1 MKTSRF
7 PKVLGIFSFVLIL
20 SAFLFEVAY
29 GQRASETIQAPDA
42 LDIGAVIPLTG
53 PESNLGPQVQAGYEM
68 AADDINQRG
77 GVYVKEF
84 AKKIPLRIV
93 VADHESSA
101 EKAVARME
109 KLYSVDKVLAYV
121 GTTRIGQGVG
131 VAEKNGVP
139 MLTVAQKQ
147 FGYHERG
154 LKYYFSTESKS
165 PQSASSIFDVL
176 DTTPKGQ
183 KPTKV
188 ALWIDQT
195 DYGIEQASYFEKEA
209 SKRGYKV
216 VVSQKYAI
224 LSKDMSPLIQAAK
237 AAGAELVMSTP
248 LMPDG
253 LTMIRQMKEL
263 DYNPKAFVL
272 VKGADDLPWGKAAG
286 ANGDYVILSGGWHH
300 AVRYPGVAELNA
312 KYQAKFG
319 EPARV
324 LTGLAYASIQVIAN
338 SIERAGTLD
347 RKRIRDAIAAADMMT
362 VGGPVKFRKD
372 GLVEAP
378 CSAVVQWQN
387 QKQELIWPSEFKTKD
402 LFYPIPP
409 WSKR

>member
-1 MKTSRF
+1 MKTSGF
-7 PKVLGIFSFVLIL
+7 AKVLGVISFVLIL
-20 SAFLFEVAY
+20 SAFLFEGAY
-29 GQRASETIQAPDA
+29 GQKAPDA

-68 AADDINQRG
+68 AVDDINQKG
-77 GVYVKEF
+77 GVLVKEF
-84 AKKIPLRIV
+84 AKRIPLKIV
-93 VADHESSA
+93 IADHESSA

-131 VAEKNGVP
+131 VAEKNRIP

-147 FGYHERG
+147 FNYHERG

-165 PQSASSIFDVL
+165 PQAADSIFDVL
-176 DTTPKGQ
+176 DTIPKGQ

-195 DYGIEQASYFEKEA
+195 DYGIEQGTCFEKEA

-286 ANGDYVILSGGWHH
+286 ANGDYVILTGGWHH

-312 KYQAKFG
+312 KCQAKFG

-338 SIERAGTLD
+338 AIERAGTLD
-347 RKRIRDAIAAADMMT
+347 TAKIRDAIAATNMMT
-362 VGGPVKFRKD
+362 VGGPVKFLEN

-387 QKQELIWPSEFKTKD
+387 QKQELIWPREFKTKD
-402 LFYPIPP
+402 LIYPIPP
-409 WSKR
+409 WNKR